1 MNLYRR
7 CTCPD
12 PEECGH
18 PWHYKFQ
25 HEGARY
31 RGTTHMTHRQK
42 ALVVATRKQAAVFE
56 HRAGLRRVTAPH
68 LSAHQTRYLA
78 FARSDHPVT
87 ADTKDALVLAGLLA
101 LFGDKRL
108 DQVSAFDIERWRTER
123 VKAVSRSTVNR
134 ELHVVQGFFS
144 KAVEWGHLAATPC
157 ASVKPWATDEQPR
170 RVLAPDELKRA
181 LTGLPPRYALMCRV
195 TLECLPRLAEV
206 LGLTRADV
214 GPDWIARRLKG
225 GARLR
230 VGVTPALA
238 ADLRAE
244 LRTLEQ
250 VHIFGDPPPRSEAT
264 SSYFTRLF
272 RGLGMPG
279 VSHHA
284 MRHTGVTLMLDEGRN
299 PQVIQR
305 LAGWTS
311 LRMLERYGHV
321 RDAEMVKAV
330 EGNAAYVRAVLA

>member
-1 MNLYRR
+1 
-7 CTCPD
+7 
-12 PEECGH
+12 
-18 PWHYKFQ
+18 
-25 HEGARY
+25 
-31 RGTTHMTHRQK
+31 
-42 ALVVATRKQAAVFE
+42 
-56 HRAGLRRVTAPH
+56 
-68 LSAHQTRYLA
+68 
-78 FARSDHPVT
+78 
-87 ADTKDALVLAGLLA
+87 
-101 LFGDKRL
+101 
-108 DQVSAFDIERWRTER
+108 
-123 VKAVSRSTVNR
+123 
-134 ELHVVQGFFS
+134 
-144 KAVEWGHLAATPC
+144 
-157 ASVKPWATDEQPR
+157 
-170 RVLAPDELKRA
+170 
-181 LTGLPPRYALMCRV
+181 LPPRYALMCRV

-225 GARLR
+225 GTRLR
-230 VGVTPALA
+230 VGITPVLA

-244 LRTLEQ
+244 LKTLTQ

-272 RGLGMPG
+272 RGLGMLG
-279 VSHHA
+279 VSHHV

-330 EGNAAYVRAVLA
+330 EGNAAYLRRVLG